1 MLQSLLIICI
11 LFGLISMI
19 LPRDRK
25 GEWVG
30 FLLLVTVL
38 ASVFTEISL
47 RDWTLPEPNVP
58 SVQEVSPAKEV
69 LHWQI
74 ASQVCELTGQEPRS
88 VSTDF
93 HMEGDSFVFTR
104 ISVELSAGV
113 REEVEHAL
121 RSSFGVGAVIVIGPQ
136 SDGASQDRRILPP

>member
-1 MLQSLLIICI
+1 MLQSLLITCI
-11 LFGLISMI
+11 LFGLISMV

-30 FLLLVTVL
+30 FLLLVTILV
-38 ASVFTEISL
+38 SVSAEISL
-47 RDWTLPEPNVP
+47 RDWTLPEPDIP
-58 SVQEVSPAKEV
+58 AVQEESPVREV

-74 ASQVCELTGQEPRS
+74 SSQVSELTGQAPRS

-93 HMEGDSFVFTR
+93 RMEGDSFVFTC
-104 ISVELSAGV
+104 ISVELSTGS

-121 RSSFGVGAVIVIGPQ
+121 RSTFGVGSVIVIGPQ

>member
-1 MLQSLLIICI
+1 MLQSLLITCI
-11 LFGLISMI
+11 LFGLISMV

-30 FLLLVTVL
+30 FLLLVTILV
-38 ASVFTEISL
+38 SVSAEISL
-47 RDWTLPEPNVP
+47 RDWTLPEPDIP
-58 SVQEVSPAKEV
+58 AVQEESPVREV

-74 ASQVCELTGQEPRS
+74 SSQVSELTGQAPRS

-93 HMEGDSFVFTR
+93 RMEGDSFVFTC
-104 ISVELSAGV
+104 ISVELSAGS

-121 RSSFGVGAVIVIGPQ
+121 RSTFGVGSVIVIGPQ

>member
-1 MLQSLLIICI
+1 MLQSLLITCI

-30 FLLLVTVL
+30 FLLLVTILV
-38 ASVFTEISL
+38 SVSAEISL
-47 RDWTLPEPNVP
+47 RDWTLPEPDIP
-58 SVQEVSPAKEV
+58 AVQEESPVREV

-74 ASQVCELTGQEPRS
+74 SSQVSELTGQAPRS

-93 HMEGDSFVFTR
+93 RMEGDSFVFTC
-104 ISVELSAGV
+104 ISVELSAGS

-121 RSSFGVGAVIVIGPQ
+121 RSTFGVGSVIVIGPQ